1 MPSQRYVT
9 TGFVSILTI
18 QMYKLNLNDY
28 TRVQSDK
35 LVIDTD
41 GGADDAMAILLT
53 LSVFTNNNTNIDI
66 VAITCTYGNT
76 NLSSVEKNVLKTLTI
91 ANESKVTIIQ
101 CWE

>member
-1 MPSQRYVT
+1 
-9 TGFVSILTI
+9 
-18 QMYKLNLNDY
+18 MYKFNLNDS

-53 LSVFTNNNTNIDI
+53 LSVLGNNNTKFDI

-76 NLSSVEKNVLKTLTI
+76 NLSNVEKNVLKTLTI